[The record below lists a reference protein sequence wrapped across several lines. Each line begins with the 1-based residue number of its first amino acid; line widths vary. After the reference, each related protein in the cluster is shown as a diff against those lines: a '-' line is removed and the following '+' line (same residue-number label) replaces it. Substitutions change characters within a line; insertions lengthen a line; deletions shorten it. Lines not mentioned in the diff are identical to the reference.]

1 MTAVEY
7 FQLSI
12 ELGCTKACRYIVNM
26 CYYGKNGAPQD
37 YAKAAIALYQYL
49 ADRKASNKNGCSWG
63 ACMPGKVY
71 DEGIC
76 REKDDEK
83 ARRCY
88 ELAASLGSKEAWGP
102 GFPRG
107 FVFPKRP
114 LSSDDRVSP
123 LCYSEPDAQRGA
135 PEVLLEA

>member
-12 ELGCTKACRYIVNM
+12 ELGCTKACRYIGNM

-49 ADRKASNKNGCSWG
+49 ADRKASNKNGYSWG

-102 GFPRG
+102 GFSRG

-114 LSSDDRVSP
+114 LSSDDRVFP